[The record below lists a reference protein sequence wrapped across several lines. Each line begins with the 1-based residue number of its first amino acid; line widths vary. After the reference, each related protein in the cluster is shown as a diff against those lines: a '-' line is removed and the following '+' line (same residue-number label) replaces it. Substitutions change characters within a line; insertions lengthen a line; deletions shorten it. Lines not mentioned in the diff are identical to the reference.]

1 MKRPKTYPIQIWF
14 LDADLQKSAEYMT
27 NKALVASA
35 DGCFH
40 ALVSA
45 RLYFIGIRTKT
56 FYKHYFSKD
65 MWPETK
71 DRFFPLWPLKNKPTF
86 MSYTSKASKW
96 CRMCLEHYEYVKKYL
111 DALLSEYEFR
121 FGKQHGLTKFLEWE
135 EVDAPKL
142 SIPNGN
148 IKKICLPWKCLDP
161 RWRRKDIIEGYRLQF
176 MSSFE
181 DDDAFKAYNGSRRDM
196 PDFVVKHFK
205 LDVAGIE

>member
-1 MKRPKTYPIQIWF
+1 MFPVDF
-14 LDADLQKSAEYMT
+14 FH
-27 NKALVASA
+27 LVANNA
-35 DGCFH
+35 IFP
-40 ALVSA
+40 
-45 RLYFIGIRTKT
+45 RLLPLAETLFRVRRRRT
-56 FYKHYFSKD
+56 FLNVDMGWLKD
-65 MWPETK
+65 P
-71 DRFFPLWPLKNKPTF
+71 FPL
-86 MSYTSKASKW
+86 
-96 CRMCLEHYEYVKKYL
+96 CLEHYEYVKKYL
-111 DALLSEYEFR
+111 DILLSEYEFR

>member
-14 LDADLQKSAEYMT
+14 LDSDLQKSAECMT

-45 RLYFIGIRTKT
+45 RLYFIGIRTKA

-65 MWPETK
+65 AWPETR
-71 DRFFPLWPLKNKPTF
+71 DRFFPLWPLKKSPSF
-86 MSYTSKASKW
+86 MSYTTKASKW
-96 CRMCLEHYEYVKKYL
+96 CWMCLEHYEYVKEYL
-111 DALLSEYEFR
+111 RVLLGEYEFR
-121 FGKQHGLTKFLEWE
+121 FGKQHGLAKYLEWE
-135 EVDAPKL
+135 EIDAPKL
-142 SIPNGN
+142 SIPRGN
-148 IKKICLPWKCLDP
+148 IKKLCLPWKCLDP

-176 MSSFE
+176 VNSFE
-181 DDDAFKAYNGSRRDM
+181 DDDAFKAYNGSKRDM

-205 LDVAGIE
+205 LDIAGIE